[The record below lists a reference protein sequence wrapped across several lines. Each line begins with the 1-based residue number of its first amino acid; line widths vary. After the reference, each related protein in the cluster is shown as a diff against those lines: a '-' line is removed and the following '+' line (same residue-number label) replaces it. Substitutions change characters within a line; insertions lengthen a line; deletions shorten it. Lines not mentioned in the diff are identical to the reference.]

1 MLLCIHVFN
10 YSECFETAVK
20 LSPEE
25 GFSKYM
31 NLGQLL
37 EGQEAVAAYNK
48 GIQLMMANQCAD
60 QAQVYI
66 CLLLKSSSSTAVF
79 KINPEND
86 PKKFKSHFTNNI

>member
-1 MLLCIHVFN
+1 MTLLLCIHVFN

-37 EGQEAVAAYNK
+37 EGQEAVTAYNK
-48 GIQLMMANQCAD
+48 GIQLMMANQCTD
-60 QAQVYI
+60 QAQV
-66 CLLLKSSSSTAVF
+66 CLLLKSSSSKAVF
-79 KINPEND
+79 KINPLTSKSD
-86 PKKFKSHFTNNI
+86 KRKKV

>member
-1 MLLCIHVFN
+1 
-10 YSECFETAVK
+10 
-20 LSPEE
+20 
-25 GFSKYM
+25 M

-60 QAQVYI
+60 QAQV

-79 KINPEND
+79 KINHYLLKVAKEKKYD

>member
-20 LSPEE
+20 LSPDE

-48 GIQLMMANQCAD
+48 GIHLMMANQCAD
-60 QAQVYI
+60 EAQV
-66 CLLLKSSSSTAVF
+66 CLLLKSCSSTAVF
-79 KINPEND
+79 KINPLSSKSSQR
-86 PKKFKSHFTNNI
+86 KKK

>member
-1 MLLCIHVFN
+1 MLLRIHVFN

-48 GIQLMMANQCAD
+48 GIQLMLANQCAD
-60 QAQVYI
+60 QAQVY
-66 CLLLKSSSSTAVF
+66 LLLKSSSSTAVF
-79 KINPEND
+79 KINPLSS
-86 PKKFKSHFTNNI
+86 KSS

>member
-1 MLLCIHVFN
+1 MSFLRVFDIVIVYHVFN

-60 QAQVYI
+60 QAQV
-66 CLLLKSSSSTAVF
+66 CLLFKSSSSTAVF
-79 KINPEND
+79 KINPLSS
-86 PKKFKSHFTNNI
+86 KRS

>member
-10 YSECFETAVK
+10 PSECFETAVK

-60 QAQVYI
+60 QAQV
-66 CLLLKSSSSTAVF
+66 CFLLKSSSSTAVF
-79 KINPEND
+79 KINPLSS
-86 PKKFKSHFTNNI
+86 KSN